1 MENFMNLVLVDGLL
15 MPWLYVCVQQRDA
28 EQSLSEAGAF
38 LCQMAQEGGEV
49 SASRMD
55 DVKSQLSEQG
65 WWRMNQQELE
75 WAGKWAWR
83 NSEKCIG
90 RLFWEKLEVV
100 DAQDVTS
107 AAEVFKA
114 CMQHLRKSTNGGKII
129 PMVTFFP
136 PKRADGWE
144 IKIHSHQLVRYAGYQ
159 LEDGSVL
166 GDPDQVKMTQWA
178 IELGW
183 QPPADK
189 SQFDVLPLII
199 EYPGEGVKC
208 FPVPQ
213 DAVLEVPIIHR
224 DFDWFAELGL
234 KWHALPA
241 VSNRVLDAGG
251 MQFTAAP
258 FSGYY
263 MGTEIGARNF
273 GDTYRYNMLKSV
285 AKMMGLD
292 TSKGDSLWKDR
303 AMIELNSAVLYS
315 FRQAGVTIVDHH
327 TASRQF
333 LQHIDN
339 EEKCGR
345 TVPGQWSW
353 IVPPI
358 SGSACPVYH
367 RGYSKE
373 RPKPRFRG

>member
-1 MENFMNLVLVDGLL
+1 MIQTSN
-15 MPWLYVCVQQRDA
+15 
-28 EQSLSEAGAF
+28 SLKEAGEF
-38 LCQMAQEGGEV
+38 LCQMAQEGYDVPTGRMEEV
-49 SASRMD
+49 SCQIS
-55 DVKSQLSEQG
+55 SQG

-75 WAGKWAWR
+75 CAGKWAWR

-100 DAQDVTS
+100 DAQDV
-107 AAEVFKA
+107 ACAEDVFQA
-114 CMQHLRKSTNGGKII
+114 CIEHLRRSTNSGKII

-136 PKRADGWE
+136 PKRPDGWE
-144 IKIHSHQLVRYAGYQ
+144 IKIHSHQLVRYAGYRM
-159 LEDGSVL
+159 EDGSVL
-166 GDPDQVKMTQWA
+166 GDPDQLEMTEWA
-178 IELGW
+178 IKLGW
-183 QPPADK
+183 QPPAEK
-189 SQFDVLPLII
+189 TRFDVLPLII

-208 FPVPQ
+208 FDVPP
-213 DAVLEVPIIHR
+213 DAVLEVDIIHR
-224 DFDWFAELGL
+224 DYEWFSNLGL

-241 VSNRVLDAGG
+241 VSNRVLNAGG

-273 GDTYRYNMLKSV
+273 SDSYRYDMLKPV
-285 AKMMGLD
+285 AKAMGLD

-303 AMIELNSAVLYS
+303 ALIELNSAVLFSY
-315 FRQAGVTIVDHH
+315 RQAGVTIVDHH

-345 TVPGQWSW
+345 EVPGQWSW
-353 IVPPI
+353 IIPPI
-358 SGSACPVYH
+358 SASACPVFH
-367 RGYSKE
+367 RGYSKA
-373 RPKPRFRG
+373 RPKPRFEG